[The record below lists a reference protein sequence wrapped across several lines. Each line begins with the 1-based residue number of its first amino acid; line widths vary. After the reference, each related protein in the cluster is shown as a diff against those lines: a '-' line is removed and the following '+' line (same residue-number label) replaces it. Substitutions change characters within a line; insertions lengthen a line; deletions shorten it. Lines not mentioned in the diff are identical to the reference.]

1 MQVYFIRHAQSENNA
16 NWELN
21 GNDVLRKSDPAL
33 TEIGINQANLV
44 AEILARS
51 YPEREIR
58 WNDPHNRTGFDLTH
72 IYCSLM
78 ERAVQTGHI
87 IAERLELPLVG
98 ITNMHEIGGVYLKKI
113 IDGNEIIETHH
124 GHSSAYLLNQY
135 PRLVLPEGINSDG
148 WWRGGIEP
156 VEEKVPRAQSIVD
169 FLKEAHGG
177 TDDRVGVIIHGGIYK
192 SIFRVL
198 FNVTPGT
205 IFTVYIN
212 NCSITRVDFNENEV
226 ILLYQ
231 NRVDFLPDPLL
242 T

>member
-33 TEIGINQANLV
+33 TDTGLNQANLA
-44 AEILARS
+44 AEILAGS
-51 YPEREIR
+51 YPDKEMP
-58 WNDPHNRTGFDLTH
+58 WNDPHNRSGFFLTH
-72 IYCSLM
+72 LYCSLM

-87 IAERLELPLVG
+87 IAERLGLPLIGV
-98 ITNMHEIGGVYLKKI
+98 TNMHEIGGIYLKKY
-113 IDGNEIIETHH
+113 IDGKEVIEAHH
-124 GHSSAYLLNQY
+124 GHSREYLLSHY
-135 PRLVLPEGINSDG
+135 PRLVLPDGIDSNG
-148 WWRGGIEP
+148 WWRGGIETAD
-156 VEEKVPRAQSIVD
+156 EKVPRAQSIVD
-169 FLKEAHGG
+169 FLKEIHGG
-177 TDDRVGVIIHGGIYK
+177 TDDRVGVITHGGIYK

-205 IFTVYIN
+205 LFTVYIN

-231 NRVDFLPDPLL
+231 NRVDFLPDSLL